1 MKKLAAILCL
11 SALTTGAF
19 AQGLVNF
26 ANAPQQLISANI
38 GGNVASISGAAGSY
52 YFGLLISSNG
62 AAGSFT
68 FPNVYGTNSGIAAG
82 RFSGGNG
89 ITVNGWAPGV
99 TMSYQVVGW
108 SSSLG
113 TTFNNAWLTKPP
125 TGGLF
130 GESSIASG
138 VAGGGSQSLPP
149 LIPFGGT
156 GIPTGFT
163 LTSVPE
169 PSSMALA
176 GLGAA
181 ALLIFRRRK

>member
-26 ANAPQQLISANI
+26 VNNPQSLISANI

-52 YFGLLISSNG
+52 YFGLLTSSNG

-68 FPNVYGTNSGIAAG
+68 FTGVYGTNSGVAAG
-82 RFSGGNG
+82 RFSGGSVA
-89 ITVNGWAPGV
+89 VNGWAPGA
-99 TMSYQVVGW
+99 TLSYQVVGW

-113 TTFNNAWLTKPP
+113 ATFNNAWLTKAP

-130 GESSIASG
+130 GESSIATGS
-138 VAGGGSQSLPP
+138 AGGGPQSLPP
-149 LIPFGGT
+149 LQPFGGT

-163 LTSVPE
+163 LVSVPE

>member
-26 ANAPQQLISANI
+26 VNGPQSLISANI

-52 YFGLLISSNG
+52 YFGLVTSTNG
-62 AAGSFT
+62 APGTFT
-68 FPNVYGTNSGIAAG
+68 FTGVYGTNSGVAAG

-89 ITVNGWAPGV
+89 VTVNGWGAGV
-99 TMSYQVVGW
+99 TLSYAVVGW

-113 TTFNNAWLTKPP
+113 ATFNNAWLTKAP

-130 GESSIASG
+130 GESAIATGS
-138 VAGGGSQSLPP
+138 AGGGPQALPP
-149 LIPFGGT
+149 LQPFGGT